1 MLTSLLVGGLS
12 WSLGQAVFKLSSP
25 PSAKT
30 APPDN
35 GAGDPP
41 QHGASAG
48 NPSIPSPTAKHDVA
62 SNAVNG
68 TSGGGDDKRFY
79 MAADN
84 ASFAAQDVNP
94 FDAANVTR
102 LLGRGKHDGADG
114 VNVTNS
120 SSHHHHHISAAASK
134 RAVVLA
140 AMSTRAG
147 RTLLPNQLL

>member
-12 WSLGQAVFKLSSP
+12 WSLGQAVSKLSSP

-30 APPDN
+30 APPPD

-68 TSGGGDDKRFY
+68 TTGGGDDRFY

-102 LLGRGKHDGADG
+102 LLGRGEHNGDG
-114 VNVTNS
+114 VNITNS
-120 SSHHHHHISAAASK
+120 SSHHRHIPSAASK

-147 RTLLPNQLL
+147 RTLLPNKLL